1 MHDSAQPLR
10 QRRVYGSRDPDQTRA
25 FMATKEFGL
34 ELRPRDAGA
43 FDFVANVAYLPGS
56 YLGYIQYG
64 AAATIYVPDIRARDD
79 YWLHLPLRG
88 ACEIVNNAG
97 GAICA
102 PGQAVL
108 SSPVGHLTRSEA
120 GSSRLTFSM
129 TRATVVNQLAALLG
143 DVPGRPLAFAPT
155 LDLTSA
161 AGMRLARYVQFAL
174 ADLDEPD
181 EALRSPLLLGM
192 HEQVLLTGLLLSQPH
207 TYIDRLQRPHG
218 EVDPARL
225 KRAVDFIEAHLER
238 PITLSDIT
246 AASGVPGRTL
256 HQHFK
261 DHRGV
266 SPMRYLHDARFARAR
281 ADLLRADT
289 DESVTR
295 IAMKWGFRH
304 LGRFAVGYRYRFG
317 ETPSQTLRRASRR

>member
-10 QRRVYGSRDPDQTRA
+10 QRRVYSSQDPDQTRA

-34 ELRPRDAGA
+34 ELKPRDARA
-43 FDFVANVAYLPGS
+43 FDFVANAAYLPGS

-64 AAATIYVPDIRARDD
+64 AAATIHVPDIRARDD
-79 YWLHLPLRG
+79 YWLHLSVRG

-97 GAICA
+97 SVVCA
-102 PGQAVL
+102 PGRAVL

-129 TRATVVNQLAALLG
+129 TRATLVNQLAALLG
-143 DVPGRPLAFAPT
+143 DTPGRPLAFAPT
-155 LDLTSA
+155 MDLKSA
-161 AGMRLARYVQFAL
+161 AGTRLIRYFQFAL
-174 ADLDEPD
+174 ADLDEAD

-207 TYIDRLQRPHG
+207 TYIEQLQHPHG
-218 EVDPARL
+218 QVDPARL
-225 KRAVDFIEAHLER
+225 KRAVDYIEAHLHR

-266 SPMRYLHDARFARAR
+266 SPMRYLHDARFARVR
-281 ADLLRADT
+281 EDLLRADT
-289 DESVTR
+289 AESVTQ

-304 LGRFAVGYRYRFG
+304 LGRFAVGYRKRFG
-317 ETPSQTLRRASRR
+317 ETPSQTRRRAPRR